1 VLTELYMTSALS
13 HLQLLNGNNMK
24 QKTLLLLVVLFY
36 SIALFAQQ
44 DWKGDY
50 TRAKQVYDL
59 QKYEIAM
66 EYFLPVTSPDASNA
80 YASFAQYYYSL
91 AAFKAGKY
99 NEARQMLLQLINRDP
114 NWKQINEANY
124 LLACVYFEMKN
135 YRSAIPALSNV
146 NGMEIT
152 VTTCRQSYYSKIEPV
167 DTLIKLQRIYSTDK
181 ELAKALFNKLAAYP
195 VNSKNNMLYEYL
207 AQEFKFT
214 KIKKSTNF
222 VKKNEYHVA
231 VLFSFNLTENI
242 SEHPRNSYADEM
254 YQGILVAID
263 SLKKQGVSVVVHTYD
278 VDKDVAAIQQI
289 LAYPEFKS
297 MDLIIGP
304 LSSVLIPY
312 VTSFGEKNSIPVIN
326 PIFVNS
332 SIIDNTTQ
340 ILLFQPTLQTMAGQA
355 AVFAKNNLMYRKNDA
370 QDSDVKAKNEVVIF
384 YSTLERDSLLAAYY
398 KDSLIANGFKI
409 SKYVKITKSR
419 IGSVGK
425 IIADSIKLNNTSHV
439 FVASSDAALASNVI
453 SALEISRMAIP
464 IITKSD
470 WLDINNQTYEQF
482 ERRKVYFIYPD
493 FVAFYDDSYKLFM
506 SAYAKKYN
514 TYPSKYS
521 VIGYELM
528 SLVGVSMKEYGTGYF
543 NYLRTSSTHKGHFMA
558 GFNFSKSACN
568 NYVPVYYFSNLKLT
582 LANPVE

>member
-1 VLTELYMTSALS
+1 
-13 HLQLLNGNNMK
+13 MK
-24 QKTLLLLVVLFY
+24 QKTLLLLVALFY
-36 SIALFAQQ
+36 SVALFAQQ

-50 TRAKQVYDL
+50 TRAKQVYEL

-80 YASFAQYYYSL
+80 YASYAQYYYSL
-91 AAFKAGKY
+91 SAFKARKY

-124 LLACVYFEMKN
+124 LLSCVYFEMKN
-135 YRSAIPALSNV
+135 YRTAIPSLSNI

-152 VTTCRQSYYSKIEPV
+152 LTTCKQSYYSKIEPI
-167 DTLIKLQRIYSTDK
+167 DTLIALQRVYSTDK
-181 ELAKALFNKLAAYP
+181 ELAKALFNKLAVYP

-207 AQEFKFT
+207 AQEFKFS
-214 KIKKSTNF
+214 KIKKQANY

-231 VLFSFNLTENI
+231 VIFPFSLTDNI
-242 SEHPRNSYADEM
+242 SEHSRNSYVDEM

-263 SLKKQGVSVVVHTYD
+263 SLKKEGVSVVVHTYD
-278 VDKDVAAIQQI
+278 VDKDVTAIQKI

-312 VTSFGEKNSIPVIN
+312 VTNFGEKNSIPVIN

-340 ILLFQPTLQTMAGQA
+340 TLLFQPTLQTMAGQT
-355 AVFAKNNLMYRKNDA
+355 AVFAKKNFVYRKNDE
-370 QDSDVKAKNEVVIF
+370 QDSDVKPKNEVVIF
-384 YSTLERDSLLAAYY
+384 YSTEIKDSLLAAYY

-409 SKYVKITKSR
+409 SKCVKITRSK
-419 IGSVGK
+419 IASVGK
-425 IIADSIKLNNTSHV
+425 IIADSIKLNNTSHI

-464 IITKSD
+464 IITKSE
-470 WLDINNQTYEQF
+470 WLEINNQTYEQF

-493 FVAFYDDSYKLFM
+493 FVQFYNESYKAFM

-528 SLVGVSMKEYGTGYF
+528 SLTGISMKEYGTGYF
-543 NYLRTSSTHKGHFMA
+543 NYLRTSTTHKGHFMA
-558 GFNFSKSACN
+558 GFNYSKSACN
-568 NYVPVYYFSNLKLT
+568 NYVPVYYFNNLKLT
-582 LANPVE
+582 LANPFE

>member
-1 VLTELYMTSALS
+1 
-13 HLQLLNGNNMK
+13 MK

-36 SIALFAQQ
+36 AVAAFAQQ

-50 TRAKQVYDL
+50 TRAKQVYEL
-59 QKYEIAM
+59 QKYVIAM

-80 YASFAQYYYSL
+80 YASYAQYYYSL
-91 AAFKAGKY
+91 SAFKAGKY
-99 NEARQMLLQLINRDP
+99 NEARQMLLQLVNRDP

-124 LLACVYFEMKN
+124 LLSCVYFEMKN
-135 YRSAIPALSNV
+135 YRSAISSLANI

-152 VTTCRQSYYSKIEPV
+152 VTTCKQSYYSKIEPV

-181 ELAKALFNKLAAYP
+181 LLAKALFNKLAVYP

-214 KIKKSTNF
+214 KVKNTINYVKKS
-222 VKKNEYHVA
+222 EYHVA
-231 VLFSFNLTENI
+231 VIFPFNLTDNI
-242 SEHPRNSYADEM
+242 SEHPRNSYVDEM

-263 SLKKQGVSVVVHTYD
+263 SLKKQGVTIIVHPYD
-278 VDKDVAAIQQI
+278 VDRDVPAIQKV
-289 LAYPEFKS
+289 LAYPEIKN

-304 LSSVLIPY
+304 LYPALIPY
-312 VTSFGEKNSIPVIN
+312 VTGFGEKNNIPVIN
-326 PIFVNS
+326 PISLNS

-340 ILLFQPTLQTMAGQA
+340 TLLFQPTLQTMAGQA
-355 AVFAKNNLMYRKNDA
+355 AVFAKNNFVYRKNDN
-370 QDSDVKAKNEVVIF
+370 QDSDLKPKNEVAVF
-384 YSTLERDSLLAAYY
+384 YSSEVKDSLLAAYY

-419 IGSVGK
+419 IGAVGK
-425 IIADSIKLNNTSHV
+425 IIADSIKLNNTSHI

-453 SALEISRMAIP
+453 SALEISRMAVP
-464 IITKSD
+464 IITKSE

-482 ERRKVYFIYPD
+482 ERRKVHFIYPD
-493 FVAFYDDSYKLFM
+493 FVEFYTESYKLFM

-514 TYPSKYS
+514 AYPSKYS

-528 SLVGVSMKEYGTGYF
+528 SLTGVSMKEYGTGYL
-543 NYLRTSSTHKGHFMA
+543 NYLRTSATHKGHFMA

-568 NYVPVYYFSNLKLT
+568 NYVPVYYFNNLKLT